1 MPDLNLA
8 AVGQEK
14 WLITDTTTQVC
25 VYEGEIIKTHKHTHI
40 HTYLYRKQMMKY
52 ELVRQARPITDVD

>member
-1 MPDLNLA
+1 M
-8 AVGQEK
+8 
-14 WLITDTTTQVC
+14 DTTTRVC